1 MEELIKMTDEKFEL
15 GIKIIIIVSVVFLI
29 CEILIAFGVFKKRAV
44 STSVLDDIEKNVSDS
59 ELLKEEDLNEI
70 EDYYVEE

>member
-1 MEELIKMTDEKFEL
+1 MTDEKFEL

>member
-1 MEELIKMTDEKFEL
+1 MTDEKFEL

-44 STSVLDDIEKNVSDS
+44 STSVLDDIEKMCQIQN
-59 ELLKEEDLNEI
+59 
-70 EDYYVEE
+70 Y